1 MALSYRNV
9 KNSASKNY
17 TTYDFPNQLPLQDII
32 EGTLAFV
39 KSVTSLYV
47 YNNGWQPITIENEA
61 PTFDSIPPATVFI
74 PIGGTYSFD
83 LAASDPDGIP
93 ITWSYEV
100 VSGSTTVNTL
110 NLSQNTFS
118 FDALDDTLFT
128 VRFKASDTVNEIISD
143 TVFTIT
149 NQAPS
154 APIIINND
162 GISDTTAIYS
172 DPTTVNDYQLSSVDP
187 EGATPS
193 FTATQTSG
201 DDINTSITNNTLSV
215 IMDYDAIPATFD
227 ITASDGK
234 YTSTN
239 DITISPELQNF
250 DFSGTTDTATSGTSN
265 TATPSWN
272 GDVYKDRYVATSNG
286 GTAKIFSID
295 EALGEMNLE
304 ATLDV
309 PPVGD
314 LPTGATGEYG
324 LRADVKIYDD
334 VLFISAPGNYF
345 YEPTPADDPIVPG
358 RVDIWTRTG
367 TSWTYASSIISP
379 SGLVENDGFGITMS
393 IDRINNVLAVAAS
406 GSKTV
411 HIYNISGST
420 LTLDSTI
427 DVDNIVSSDTGTP
440 IGAFEDWNELNGKWR
455 IAGIKLDRNRLLL
468 TDGANKL
475 CILVRQDN
483 SGVISWTAEPVL
495 DRGVDVNT
503 LNEIRYKFGY
513 VDTSTAQYDLENDTI
528 AFISSLNGDQM
539 QVYELQQGTWTRVA
553 YFPEGGEGTSN
564 SIQYES
570 RNPDNIHIRLK
581 GSQIIMFWYTRY
593 ISNSQYYQTHAKVVY
608 RKNSS
613 GQWQPLTTTTDTF
626 TNNAN
631 YIISSIAVSHNKVI
645 DIRQVAAGF
654 SVNQNFRY
662 YQSTN

>member
-1 MALSYRNV
+1 MTASYRNI

-17 TTYDFPNQLPLQDII
+17 VTYDLQEDLPLQSVAQ
-32 EGTLAFV
+32 GTMAFV
-39 KSVTSLYV
+39 KSVSSLYV
-47 YNNGWQPITIENEA
+47 YSDGWQPIKLTNEV
-61 PTFDSIPPATVFI
+61 PVLDGVPPATVSI
-74 PIGGTYSFD
+74 PIGSNFSFD
-83 LAASDPDGIP
+83 LSASDPDGLP

-100 VSGSTTVNTL
+100 VGGSLSINTVDL
-110 NLSQNTFS
+110 NQNTFG
-118 FDALDDTLFT
+118 FNALDDTEFT
-128 VRFKASDTVNEIISD
+128 IRFTASDSVNETTSD

-149 NQAPS
+149 NDPPS
-154 APIIINND
+154 TPILLN
-162 GISDTTAIYS
+162 GVSDTTAIYS

-187 EGATPS
+187 EGATPA
-193 FTATQTSG
+193 FTATQISG

-250 DFSGTTDTATSGTSN
+250 AFGFPTATATSGTDS
-265 TATPSWN
+265 TASLSYS
-272 GDVYKDRYVATSNG
+272 GDVYKDRYVATTG
-286 GTAKIFSID
+286 YGKAKIFSID

-309 PPVGD
+309 PPAGD

-324 LRADVKIYDD
+324 GNADVKIYDD

-345 YEPTPADDPIVPG
+345 YEPTPATDPIVPG

-367 TSWTYASSIISP
+367 TTWTYSSSIISP

-440 IGAFEDWNELNGKWR
+440 IGAFEDWNQLNSEWR
-455 IAGIKLDRNRLLL
+455 LCGIKLDRNRLLL

-475 CILVRQDN
+475 CILVRKDN

-495 DRGVDVNT
+495 DRGVDINT

-513 VDTSTAQYDLENDTI
+513 IDSSTAQYDLENDTI
-528 AFISSLNGDQM
+528 VFVAGLNGLQM

-553 YFPEGGEGTSN
+553 YFPEGGEGTAN
-564 SIQYES
+564 NIQNGG

-581 GSQIIMFWYTRY
+581 GSQIIMFWYALY
-593 ISNSQYYQTHAKVVY
+593 ISNSQYYRTHAKVVY

-613 GQWQPLTTTTDTF
+613 GQWQSLTPIVVTSTSGGSPTL
-626 TNNAN
+626 
-631 YIISSIAVSHNKVI
+631 ISSIAVSHNKVI
-645 DIRQVAAGF
+645 NLWQTASGF
-654 SVNQNFRY
+654 SVTQYFDY